1 VRTMCCVL
9 LCLVVS
15 LFGCAHTKQTVVEVP
30 NDSARDPNGGSG
42 AIYQQGMGD
51 YYLDHKARNVG
62 DIVTVRIIEEASASQ
77 EATTETGRQSDLDAA
92 LEDVFGLPDDYGMS
106 NFLGSGQS
114 FSPTFKGNYN
124 RDFQGGGSTVRR
136 DKLALTVTASI
147 VEKLPGGNLRIEAKR
162 QIKVNREKQDVTLA
176 GIIRP
181 EDISAYNTILSTQIA
196 EAQIHFTGKGVLGD
210 TQGPNWFARIMDWLW
225 PL

>member
-1 VRTMCCVL
+1 MRTMCCVL
-9 LCLVVS
+9 LCLVLS
-15 LFGCAHTKQTVVEVP
+15 LFGCAHTQQTVAEVP
-30 NDSARDPNGGSG
+30 DEGPPDIDGSNGS
-42 AIYQQGMGD
+42 IWKQGMAD
-51 YYLDHKARNVG
+51 YYLDRRARNVG

-77 EATTETGRQSDLDAA
+77 EATTQTGRASDLDAA
-92 LEDVFGLPDDYGMS
+92 LEDVFGLPDDFGMS

-114 FSPTFKGNYN
+114 FSPSFKGNYK
-124 RDFQGGGSTVRR
+124 RDFDGGGSTVRK

-162 QIKVNREKQDVTLA
+162 EIKVNREKQDVTLS
-176 GIIRP
+176 GTIRP
-181 EDISAYNTILSTQIA
+181 EDITTFNTILSTQIA
-196 EAQIHFTGKGVLGD
+196 DARILFAGKGVLGD

>member
-1 VRTMCCVL
+1 VRTMSCIL
-9 LCLVVS
+9 LCLVLS
-15 LFGCAHTKQTVVEVP
+15 LFGCAHTQQTVSEVP
-30 NDSARDPNGGSG
+30 DEGVHDVDWSSGS
-42 AIYQQGMGD
+42 IWKQGMAD
-51 YYLDHKARNVG
+51 YYLDRRARNVG

-77 EATTETGRQSDLDAA
+77 EATTQTGRKSDLDAA
-92 LEDVFGLPDDYGMS
+92 LEDTFGLPDDYGMS

-124 RDFQGGGSTVRR
+124 RDFQGGGSTVRK

-162 QIKVNREKQDVTLA
+162 EIKVNREIQDVTLA

-181 EDISAYNTILSTQIA
+181 EDISAFNTILSTQIA
-196 EAQIHFTGKGVLGD
+196 DARIRFTGKGVLGD
-210 TQGPNWFARIMDWLW
+210 TQGPNWFARIMDWIW

>member
-1 VRTMCCVL
+1 VP
-9 LCLVVS
+9 
-15 LFGCAHTKQTVVEVP
+15 VEGAY
-30 NDSARDPNGGSG
+30 DIDESNGS
-42 AIYQQGMGD
+42 IWKQGMAD
-51 YYLDHKARNVG
+51 YYLDRRARNVG

-77 EATTETGRQSDLDAA
+77 EATTQTGRKSDLDAA

-124 RDFQGGGSTVRR
+124 REFQGGGSTVRK
-136 DKLALTVTASI
+136 DKLALTVTASV
-147 VEKLPGGNLRIEAKR
+147 VERLPGGNLRIEAKR
-162 QIKVNREKQDVTLA
+162 EIKVNREKQDVTLS

-181 EDISAYNTILSTQIA
+181 EDISAFNTILSTQIA
-196 EAQIHFTGKGVLGD
+196 DARIRFTGKGVLGD